1 MEGNTMNRKIS
12 LLFLVALLA
21 ALPAAC
27 APRFDDY
34 GQVLT
39 DVAYCTMDGQP
50 QLLDLYFP
58 AEGGPWPLVVYVHGG
73 AWMRGDKSEAAG
85 LGAALNAEGYAV
97 AAVNYRLYPAA
108 RFPAYIED
116 VQCAVRFL
124 RAHAAEYNLD
134 PEHFAAM
141 GASSGGHL
149 VALLGTADESAGW
162 EAGEYARQSSRV
174 QAVIDQSG
182 PSDLSQDFQNGDI
195 ATLMI
200 VAFGANQIAAAS
212 PLTHVTPD
220 DPPFLIIHGDND
232 GVVEVEQAYILN
244 DALVAAGGP
253 VQLVIVQTGDH
264 ALIATDGSATPTPG
278 EIWQIELDF
287 LAANLK

>member
-1 MEGNTMNRKIS
+1 MKRKAIYF
-12 LLFLVALLA
+12 LLIVLLA
-21 ALPAAC
+21 ALPTSC

-34 GQVLT
+34 GQTLT
-39 DVAYCTMDGQP
+39 DVTYCTMDGQP

-58 AEGGPWPLVVYVHGG
+58 AGGGPWPVVVYVHGG

-116 VQCAVRFL
+116 VKCAVRYL

-149 VALLGTADESAGW
+149 VALLGTSDESAGW
-162 EAGEYARQSSRV
+162 DEGEYSRQSSRV

-200 VAFGANQIAAAS
+200 VAFGSNQIAAAS
-212 PLTHVTPD
+212 PVTHVTAD

-232 GVVEVEQAYILN
+232 GVIEVEQAYIFN
-244 DALVAAGGP
+244 AALVAAGVP
-253 VQLVIVQTGDH
+253 VQLVIVLNGDYSLS
-264 ALIATDGSATPTPG
+264 APDGSATPTPD
-278 EIWQIELDF
+278 EIWQIELEF